1 MVVGLL
7 VVAHSEKFLYFEN
20 KRLSERAPMYRVTTE
35 NIVLDV
41 RANWSVEFMG
51 ITYFFH
57 WFVFTASVPGVK
69 QIATI

>member
-1 MVVGLL
+1 
-7 VVAHSEKFLYFEN
+7 
-20 KRLSERAPMYRVTTE
+20 MYRVTTE
-35 NIVLDV
+35 SIVLDV